1 TALFGHAGAAGVWIV
16 LQAVALV
23 AVAVLLTRRGGVSL
37 AIPWVVLICGAL
49 FVARAARS
57 DLYHG
62 QLNFLLLL
70 LLLAG
75 FLCWRQGRSAS
86 ASGLWAVMICCKPFL
101 GIVVFFLLRQ
111 RDWRTAALTVG

>member
-1 TALFGHAGAAGVWIV
+1 DAILQGRSPYAPSAEAFHRYPYPPLFADVLAVLTALFGHAGAAGVWIV

-75 FLCWRQGRSAS
+75 FL
-86 ASGLWAVMICCKPFL
+86 
-101 GIVVFFLLRQ
+101 
-111 RDWRTAALTVG
+111 